1 MLFSLPNKLLLPSRF
16 SDFFTP
22 LFFPFLTIADFIE
35 EID

>member
-22 LFFPFLTIADFIE
+22 LLFPFLTIADFMG